1 MAVGM
6 NDLFEYAVIWMDLP
20 KITFKYNKKQK
31 KKKKF
36 PFLEITKTGRSSLCF
51 WKLGQWLLSRDSD
64 WKGPEMDFKGW
75 KYTLS

>member
-31 KKKKF
+31 KKKI
-36 PFLEITKTGRSSLCF
+36 PI
-51 WKLGQWLLSRDSD
+51 SRNH
-64 WKGPEMDFKGW
+64 KNRQK
-75 KYTLS
+75 